1 VKEYKEVAVERFR
14 KSVPAA
20 VAFALLLASAAIPS
34 SFAQGTASGTSVTVS
49 GTGGSG
55 LNFRSTPGGSIIR
68 TFPEGTKMLLVGDS
82 QQAAGRTWRHV
93 RSPEGI
99 VGWMAADYLSGTVNA
114 PESTTTQAAYRPS
127 GVTGTSLHVVKTGGM
142 NAIMR
147 DNPGGTQIGSYPE
160 GSTLTLVSSTAK
172 EAGGREWKN
181 VRGPDGK
188 SGWMASFLLSGDSSA
203 AIANTGTN
211 SSSSLLTSRSP
222 FTLTSDMRARALAA
236 RARAVPLAATG
247 SSTTEDKKSAD
258 TSKQSD
264 SKSAS
269 SSSSKTTTSSSSASK
284 TSTSSSKKP

>member
-1 VKEYKEVAVERFR
+1 VERFR

-20 VAFALLLASAAIPS
+20 VAFALLMASATIPS
-34 SFAQGTASGTSVTVS
+34 SFAQGTAGGTSVTVS

-68 TFPEGTKMLLVGDS
+68 TFPEGTKVLLVGDS

-99 VGWMAADYLSGTVNA
+99 VGWMAADYLSGTANA
-114 PESTTTQAAYRPS
+114 PESTTTQASYRPS
-127 GVTGTSLHVVKTGGM
+127 GVSGASLHVVKTGGM

-188 SGWMASFLLSGDSSA
+188 TGWMASFLLSGDSSA
-203 AIANTGTN
+203 AVANTGGN
-211 SSSSLLTSRSP
+211 SNSSLLTSRSP

-236 RARAVPLAATG
+236 RARAVPIEATG
-247 SSTTEDKKSAD
+247 SGTTENKKTVD

-264 SKSAS
+264 TKSTS
-269 SSSSKTTTSSSSASK
+269 SSSNKTSTSSSASK
-284 TSTSSSKKP
+284 TSSSTSSSKKP